1 MTKSILKIII
11 ALAIIFSFSGC
22 SPKII
27 SVSKIDKNEKSIII
41 TGRGHLTAIL
51 RKDFRKRGWKVTTQ
65 RGNYN
70 TRGINNGN
78 VNIDKKYKYNARYLL
93 SYEVWTVGMLNSMG
107 ADYNFE
113 ITIFDNKLEEDVVT
127 FSQHNP
133 GAAATKNASEI
144 SQMIMEWIK
153 NNVE

>member
-51 RKDFRKRGWKVTTQ
+51 RKDFRKRGWKVTTTTWILQ
-65 RGNYN
+65 
-70 TRGINNGN
+70 
-78 VNIDKKYKYNARYLL
+78 YKRY
-93 SYEVWTVGMLNSMG
+93 
-107 ADYNFE
+107 
-113 ITIFDNKLEEDVVT
+113 
-127 FSQHNP
+127 Q
-133 GAAATKNASEI
+133 
-144 SQMIMEWIK
+144 
-153 NNVE
+153 